1 MMQLSEK
8 TGIKQNVLQA
18 IIKLAKDNDVR
29 KLILFGSRA
38 RGVYYYCCYIDLAF
52 YGGNSSRFILEV
64 DEETPTLLQFD
75 VLDLDKPIQAELLES
90 IKREGMVIYEKV
102 R

>member
-29 KLILFGSRA
+29 KLILFW
-38 RGVYYYCCYIDLAF
+38 LACQ
-52 YGGNSSRFILEV
+52 RRL
-64 DEETPTLLQFD
+64 
-75 VLDLDKPIQAELLES
+75 
-90 IKREGMVIYEKV
+90 
-102 R
+102 